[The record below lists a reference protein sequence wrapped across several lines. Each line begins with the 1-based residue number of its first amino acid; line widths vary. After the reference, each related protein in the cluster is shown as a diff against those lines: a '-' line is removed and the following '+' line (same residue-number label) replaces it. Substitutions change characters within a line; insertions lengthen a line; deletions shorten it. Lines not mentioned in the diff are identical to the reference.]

1 MDGGAITLDKPL
13 AMKMLSWLGRLPRWM
28 LTLLAWKVTFLALLV
43 GGYRGKVVRANLK
56 RAFPDLSRGQRWWRY
71 AGFQRHFAQL
81 MVELSLIHI

>member
-1 MDGGAITLDKPL
+1 
-13 AMKMLSWLGRLPRWM
+13 MKMLSWLGRLPRWM
-28 LTLLAWKVTFLALLV
+28 LTLLAWKVTVLSLLV

-81 MVELSLIHI
+81 MVESGE